1 MYHPWH
7 DLPNPIDGGRRIVN
21 AVIEIP
27 KGSKVKYELDKKT
40 GGLRVDR
47 ILYSSVIYPA
57 NYGFLPRTWCD
68 DEDPLDVLVLC
79 SEPVVPLSM
88 LRVRPIGVMRME
100 DEGASDDKI
109 IAVHVDDPSTCDYSE
124 ITALPLIEGA
134 VLQTEYSIAPGLVA
148 LNVGSGN
155 GVQRGF
161 TFDIYSGNAYKGQ
174 VRVESVRPGMCTA
187 LIVRTVTG
195 QAIAQGDSATTR
207 L

>member
-124 ITALPLIEGA
+124 ITALPPHLLREMRRFFEEYKALEQKTVVVDEFGGAYAAWATVEKSFEDYIEREA
-134 VLQTEYSIAPGLVA
+134 DL
-148 LNVGSGN
+148 
-155 GVQRGF
+155 RR
-161 TFDIYSGNAYKGQ
+161 KG
-174 VRVESVRPGMCTA
+174 
-187 LIVRTVTG
+187 
-195 QAIAQGDSATTR
+195 
-207 L
+207 